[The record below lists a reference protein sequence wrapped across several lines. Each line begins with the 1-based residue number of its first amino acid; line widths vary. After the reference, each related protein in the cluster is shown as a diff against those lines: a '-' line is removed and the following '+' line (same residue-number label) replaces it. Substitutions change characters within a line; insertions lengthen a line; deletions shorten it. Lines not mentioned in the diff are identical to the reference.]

1 MSGTFLNGLRPGTIL
16 HHERFYADKAS
27 GVLKPK
33 FLLVLAATRGGDV
46 VIRLLTSQQ
55 HGRPERPP
63 CYHGLPYP
71 GFYLGMIDPARGL
84 GRKSWLDLRGLDDA
98 DGVELGKAM
107 ADGMVTVVTALD
119 EATIRGALECAAAAD
134 DTTQAQARA
143 IRDQLAALR

>member
-1 MSGTFLNGLRPGTIL
+1 MPGTFLKGLRPGTIL
-16 HHERFYADKAS
+16 RHARFYTDKAS

-33 FLLVLAATRGGDV
+33 FLLVLAATRSGDV

-55 HGRPERPP
+55 HGRPEQPP

-71 GFYLGMIDPARGL
+71 SFYLGVIDPALGL
-84 GRKSWLDLRGLDDA
+84 GKKSWLDLRGLDDA
-98 DGVELGKAM
+98 DGDGLGKAM
-107 ADGMVTVVTALD
+107 NDGVVTVVMALD

-134 DTTQAQARA
+134 DTTQAQAKA

>member
-1 MSGTFLNGLRPGTIL
+1 MPGAFLKGLRPGTLL
-16 HHERFYADKAS
+16 HHARFYADKAS

-55 HGRPERPP
+55 HGRLEQPP

-71 GFYLGMIDPARGL
+71 GFYLGVIDPALGL

-98 DGVELGKAM
+98 DGIELRQAM
-107 ADGMVTVVTALD
+107 EDGVVTIVTALE

-134 DTTQAQARA
+134 DTTQAQAKA